1 MNWAEQVDQLMTPSK
16 LLFAAA
22 SLVILKTVGT
32 VLLSYR
38 GYFPPDFQTDF
49 LLGREAYFFG
59 RYQGFFYAHI
69 VSGPLSLLLGMLLLS
84 DWLRQRKPKLHRMM
98 GRVQVA
104 CVLGVVSPSGLWMSF
119 YAETNSAVGSVVAG
133 SVFAALAVATG
144 WTVAL
149 GWRAAVKRKFAV
161 HRLWMWRCYVLLCSA
176 VVLRIIGALAIVT
189 EAASDWLYPV
199 AAWISSVVP
208 LILFEA
214 MRYPKNAERP

>member
-104 CVLGVVSPSGLWMSF
+104 CVLGVLP
-119 YAETNSAVGSVVAG
+119 
-133 SVFAALAVATG
+133 
-144 WTVAL
+144 
-149 GWRAAVKRKFAV
+149 
-161 HRLWMWRCYVLLCSA
+161 
-176 VVLRIIGALAIVT
+176 
-189 EAASDWLYPV
+189 PV
-199 AAWISSVVP
+199 ACGCRFMRKRILRSAP
-208 LILFEA
+208 LLPGVYLLRWPLPLAGRLPWAGEQ
-214 MRYPKNAERP
+214 R